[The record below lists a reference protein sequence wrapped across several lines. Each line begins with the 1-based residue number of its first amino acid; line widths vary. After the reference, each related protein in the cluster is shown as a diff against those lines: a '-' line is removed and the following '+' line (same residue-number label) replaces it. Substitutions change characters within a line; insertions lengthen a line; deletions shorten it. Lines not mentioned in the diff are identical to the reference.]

1 MTTNELRRSFIGMRE
16 TDLTDSQKAVLLV
29 IATDAAC
36 DLETIASGILETE
49 LKTRPIVRLLIL
61 AGLVHKSKL
70 TVRTG
75 YNLTNTGSDLITAWL
90 VGKTLTEFAKASRHS
105 VLHDFSNARKKPFQ
119 AIPPLPPKQ

>member
-1 MTTNELRRSFIGMRE
+1 MTTNELRRAFIGMRE
-16 TDLTDSQKAVLLV
+16 TDLTESQKAIMLV

-70 TVRTG
+70 LTRTG
-75 YNLTNTGSDLITAWL
+75 YNLTDAGKDLIAAWL
-90 VGKTLTEFAKASRHS
+90 VGKTTVSFAKATRQG
-105 VLHDFSNARKKPFQ
+105 VPRPIMRPFIP
-119 AIPPLPPKQ
+119 APKIPPIP